1 MSKASRTTK
10 TAAAQFELGGENRAG
25 IIMCKETLL
34 QITSLRMLSH
44 ARAGGGDLS
53 GMAWPSSRHRLNGVA
68 TYAGI

>member
-1 MSKASRTTK
+1 
-10 TAAAQFELGGENRAG
+10 
-25 IIMCKETLL
+25 MCKETLL